1 MKSTVRSLFGG
12 IFSPF
17 GKFYTEDKLTIFCY
31 HDVSNNP
38 SEFSHN
44 HDLNVPPSIFE
55 YQIDYINKKFNVIS
69 PDDLM
74 AGKIPAHAA
83 LITFDDGFR
92 SYFST
97 AVPILEKYNLSSII
111 KCIKYRKCAHRK
123 MC

>member
-1 MKSTVRSLFGG
+1 MLGG
-12 IFSPF
+12 AFSPL
-17 GKFYTEDKLTIFCY
+17 GKYFTKNRLTIFCY

-69 PDDLM
+69 LDDLL
-74 AGKIPAHAA
+74 AGKTPARAA

-97 AVPILEKYNLSSII
+97 AVPILEKYNLSSTIF
-111 KCIKYRKCAHRK
+111 ATSESSFLSEPPT
-123 MC
+123 